1 MSVKLSNVIGVCGFK
16 GSGKDTFS
24 NFLVTEHKYVK
35 LNFASALKDIL
46 STIFGWPRELLE
58 GDTKESREF
67 REKVDEWWANKLSI
81 KDLTPRMMLQ
91 MVGTDLFRV
100 HFHDSIWVS
109 IVEKQILK
117 LLESGSKVVISDC
130 RFPNEISMIKK
141 LGGVI
146 VHVERVVPSW
156 FSKYKNGEDIEDAL
170 KLHPSE
176 ISWIREDFDFV
187 VPNDYKTIDELY
199 KKLIENVK

>member
-24 NFLVTEHKYVK
+24 NFLVNEHKYVK

-117 LLESGSKVVISDC
+117 LLDGGSKVVISDC

-141 LGGVI
+141 LGGI
-146 VHVERVVPSW
+146 LVHVERVTPSW
-156 FSKYKNGEDIEDAL
+156 FTEYKKGKDIEEAL

-187 VPNDYKTIDELY
+187 ISNDYKTIDELY
-199 KKLIENVK
+199 KKLIEYVK